1 MNKLERVAT
10 IIKRLE
16 ELYPNPPIPLD
27 HKNGFTLLVAVVLSA
42 QSTDKKVNE
51 LTPDL
56 FKLASTPEE
65 MYGLGQE
72 RIYSKIKQLGLSKVK
87 SKYIY
92 KLSEKLIF
100 QFQNTVPQNFKDLE
114 SLPGVGHKTASVVMA
129 QAFGHPT
136 FPIDTHIHR
145 LAQRWGLT
153 KGKNVMETEI
163 DLKAIFPKS
172 IWNKL
177 HLQIIYYGR
186 EYCTAKKCDGTVCP
200 ICRELYPKR
209 SKPIITNKA

>member
-1 MNKLERVAT
+1 
-10 IIKRLE
+10 
-16 ELYPNPPIPLD
+16 
-27 HKNGFTLLVAVVLSA
+27 
-42 QSTDKKVNE
+42 
-51 LTPDL
+51 
-56 FKLASTPEE
+56 
-65 MYGLGQE
+65 
-72 RIYSKIKQLGLSKVK
+72 
-87 SKYIY
+87 
-92 KLSEKLIF
+92 
-100 QFQNTVPQNFKDLE
+100 
-114 SLPGVGHKTASVVMA
+114 MA